1 MEALKDTISAVMQ
14 GLEQKK
20 KIAGDDTRDLLKKVL
35 TKNELAHIKCN
46 YFRKGILG
54 ILVDSSAV
62 YYKLNLRKNELINK
76 LGKELSGLQD
86 ISLRMGDLR

>member
-1 MEALKDTISAVMQ
+1 MEAIKDTINVVMQ
-14 GLEQKK
+14 GLAQKK
-20 KIAGDDTRDLLKKVL
+20 KIAGDDTRELLKKVL

-54 ILVDSSAV
+54 ILVDSSSV
-62 YYKLNLRKNELINK
+62 YYKLNLRKSGLIER
-76 LGKELSGLQD
+76 LSKELAGIQD

>member
-1 MEALKDTISAVMQ
+1 MEIIKDTINAVMQ
-14 GLEQKK
+14 GLAQKK
-20 KIAGDDTRDLLKKVL
+20 KAAGDDTRELLKKVL

-54 ILVDSSAV
+54 ILVDSSSV
-62 YYKLNLRKNELINK
+62 YYKLNLRKNELIEK
-76 LGKELSGLQD
+76 LSKELSGIED